1 MSLITFEP
9 IELPTP
15 EDITYMKEVIEK
27 SELTMEEYIAAV
39 LPVFILELTNNT
51 SLDLLHVLLEEY
63 YKKNQEE
70 FIEAS
75 MTLIDREGI
84 EASMT
89 LIDRE
94 GIVKCLLDEIFR
106 KEITIENKTNDI
118 TVEESSDD

>member
-1 MSLITFEP
+1 MSLLTFEP

-15 EDITYMKEVIEK
+15 EDITYIKEVIKK

-75 MTLIDREGI
+75 MTLIDQ
-84 EASMT
+84 
-89 LIDRE
+89 E
-94 GIVKCLLDEIFR
+94 GIVECLLDEIFK
-106 KEITIENKTNDI
+106 KEITIENKTNDV

>member
-1 MSLITFEP
+1 MSLLTFEP

-15 EDITYMKEVIEK
+15 EDITYIKKVIEK

-51 SLDLLHVLLEEY
+51 SLDLLYILLEEY

-75 MTLIDREGI
+75 MTLIDQ
-84 EASMT
+84 
-89 LIDRE
+89 E
-94 GIVKCLLDEIFR
+94 GIVECLLDEIFK
-106 KEITIENKTNDI
+106 KEITIENKTNNI
-118 TVEESSDD
+118 TVEEPSDD

>member
-75 MTLIDREGI
+75 ITLIAQE
-84 EASMT
+84 E
-89 LIDRE
+89 
-94 GIVKCLLDEIFR
+94 IVESLLDEIFR
-106 KEITIENKTNDI
+106 KEITIETKTNDVTI
-118 TVEESSDD
+118 EEPSDD

>member
-9 IELPTP
+9 VELPTP
-15 EDITYMKEVIEK
+15 ENITYIKEVIEK

-51 SLDLLHVLLEEY
+51 SLNLLYIFLEDY

-75 MTLIDREGI
+75 MTLIDQ
-84 EASMT
+84 
-89 LIDRE
+89 E
-94 GIVKCLLDEIFR
+94 GIVECLIDKIFI
-106 KEITIENKTNDI
+106 KEITIENKTNNV